1 MSNPYLLFKGLIPET
16 PLQVGTVSAL
26 GAPLHQITLV
36 DGGVITARGEAT
48 LGQKVFVR
56 NGVIEGE
63 APNLG
68 VELIEI

>member
-1 MSNPYLLFKGLIPET
+1 MSNPYLLFKGLIPEM

-26 GAPLHQITLV
+26 GTPLHRITLV

-68 VELIEI
+68 IELIEI